1 MIKTFISE
9 SIKEAVK
16 SAYNIEL
23 EIEPT
28 ITESSEEKFGD
39 YSTQIS
45 FQLSKLLRKKPNSI
59 AEYLKDI
66 LKSNNYFD
74 RVDVVG
80 GYINFFVNINSY
92 HQAIGKVI
100 EAGENYSK
108 KRYIGNEKILIEF
121 VSSNPTGPM
130 VIVNARAAAIGDSLI
145 RILNWRGF
153 RAFSEFYVND
163 SGNQVKLLGL
173 SCNAIYKQLNGKNAE
188 IPKNGYHGKYLVDFV
203 ESVSE
208 NNPDLENMNDDEIDK
223 FLGEKSVKYFHDLQ
237 IECLKNFRVNFDY
250 IIHEKSIREE
260 NLPEFIV
267 KRLRENN
274 LLYTKE
280 NAIFFKSTAF
290 GDDKDRPIIK
300 SNGEYAYILP
310 DAAYHEDKMRRGF
323 DYLIDIF
330 GPDHHGYKKRLK
342 AIFHAIGY
350 NPDHLEIIL
359 HQMVNLTNEGNKIR
373 MSKRKGYIVSLD
385 DLIDDI
391 GKDAARF
398 FFVLRKVN
406 SHLDFDLELAKQKTE
421 ENPVYYVQYAHAR
434 ISSIIRFAEEKGI
447 DLAEKPDISTLGKE
461 KELMLIKKIIQFP
474 EILDDVISHREPSI
488 LPRYLIELSSKFH
501 SFYNDIRV
509 VTDDKELT
517 RARITLIKTV
527 KSTLKIGLDLIGVDA
542 PEKM

>member
-16 SAYNIEL
+16 SLYNIDP

-28 ITESSEEKFGD
+28 VIESSEVKFGD

-45 FQLSKLLRKKPNSI
+45 FQLSKLLRKNPKLI
-59 AEYLKDI
+59 AENLKDI
-66 LKSNNYFD
+66 LKVNNYFD
-74 RVDVVG
+74 KVDVLG
-80 GYINFFVNINSY
+80 GYINFFVNIDFF
-92 HQAIGKVI
+92 HQAIKKVI
-100 EAGENYSK
+100 ETGENYSK
-108 KRYIGNEKILIEF
+108 KRYISNEKILIEF

-145 RILNWRGF
+145 RIMNWRGF

-163 SGNQVKLLGL
+163 GGNQVKLLGL
-173 SCNAIYKQLNGKNAE
+173 SCNAIYKQLNGENAE
-188 IPKNGYHGKYLVDFV
+188 IPENGYHGKYLVDFV
-203 ESVSE
+203 KSVSA
-208 NNPDLENMNDDEIDK
+208 NNPNLRNMNDEEIDN
-223 FLGEKSVKYFHDLQ
+223 FLGNKAVKYFHNLQ
-237 IECLKNFRVNFDY
+237 IESLKNFRVNFDF
-250 IIHEKSIREE
+250 IIHEISIRKEH
-260 NLPEFIV
+260 LPEFIIE
-267 KRLRENN
+267 RLREIN

-280 NAIFFKSTAF
+280 NAIFFKSTDF

-300 SNGEYAYILP
+300 SNGEYAYLLP

-342 AIFHAIGY
+342 SIFQAMGY

-359 HQMVNLTNEGNKIR
+359 HQLVNLTNEGNKIR

-385 DLIDDI
+385 DLIEDI

-406 SHLDFDLELAKQKTE
+406 SQLDFDLELAKQKTE

-447 DLAEKPDISTLGKE
+447 DLAEKPNISTLRNE
-461 KELMLIKKIIQFP
+461 KELILIREIIQFP
-474 EILDDVISHREPSI
+474 EILDNVISHKEPSI

-501 SFYNDIRV
+501 NFYNDIRV
-509 VTDDKELT
+509 VTDNNELT
-517 RARITLIKTV
+517 RARIALVKTV
-527 KSTLKIGLDLIGVDA
+527 KDTLKIGLNLIGVDA

>member
-92 HQAIGKVI
+92 HRAIGKVI

-173 SCNAIYKQLNGKNAE
+173 SCNAIYKQLNGKNAT
-188 IPKNGYHGKYLVDFV
+188 
-203 ESVSE
+203 
-208 NNPDLENMNDDEIDK
+208 
-223 FLGEKSVKYFHDLQ
+223 LQ
-237 IECLKNFRVNFDY
+237 L
-250 IIHEKSIREE
+250 
-260 NLPEFIV
+260 
-267 KRLRENN
+267 
-274 LLYTKE
+274 
-280 NAIFFKSTAF
+280 
-290 GDDKDRPIIK
+290 
-300 SNGEYAYILP
+300 
-310 DAAYHEDKMRRGF
+310 
-323 DYLIDIF
+323 
-330 GPDHHGYKKRLK
+330 
-342 AIFHAIGY
+342 
-350 NPDHLEIIL
+350 
-359 HQMVNLTNEGNKIR
+359 
-373 MSKRKGYIVSLD
+373 
-385 DLIDDI
+385 
-391 GKDAARF
+391 
-398 FFVLRKVN
+398 
-406 SHLDFDLELAKQKTE
+406 
-421 ENPVYYVQYAHAR
+421 
-434 ISSIIRFAEEKGI
+434 
-447 DLAEKPDISTLGKE
+447 
-461 KELMLIKKIIQFP
+461 
-474 EILDDVISHREPSI
+474 
-488 LPRYLIELSSKFH
+488 
-501 SFYNDIRV
+501 
-509 VTDDKELT
+509 
-517 RARITLIKTV
+517 
-527 KSTLKIGLDLIGVDA
+527 
-542 PEKM
+542 